1 MNVETKLR
9 LTEIM
14 KDILEHVDFEDMY
27 CDDYDSEGHC
37 QEIIFSPLVH
47 EIACG
52 ASKTVLFLDGEDDYV
67 IKIPFYGYGSRDEDE
82 DDVTWFNGADL
93 YGVDITTEWNYCE
106 LESEVYNLALETGVE
121 EFFASTEFLCS
132 IHGIPVYISEKM
144 NNVTEGYDYSSSEA
158 EEKNWRRAVNFVKEN
173 KGTPFSTEYIDALI
187 RGYGEEKVQKLIDFV
202 SSLGI
207 SDFHPG
213 NWGYDRNYR
222 IRLLD
227 YSGYS
232 S

>member
-14 KDILEHVDFEDMY
+14 KDILASVDFEDMY

-37 QEIIFSPLVH
+37 NEIISSHLVRD
-47 EIACG
+47 IACG
-52 ASKTVLFLDGEDDYV
+52 ASKAVLFLDGEDDYV
-67 IKIPFYGYGSRDEDE
+67 IKVPFYGYGGEDE
-82 DDVTWFNGADL
+82 VIWFNGANL
-93 YGVDITTEWNYCE
+93 YDVAVETDWNYCE

-132 IHGIPVYISEKM
+132 INDIPVYVSEKM
-144 NNVTEGYDYSSSEA
+144 DNVTKGYDYSSPEA
-158 EEKNWRRAVNFVKEN
+158 EEENWRRAVNFVKGN
-173 KGTPFSTEYIDALI
+173 KGTPFSTEYIDTLI

-202 SSLGI
+202 SSVGI

-213 NWGYDRNYR
+213 NWGYDKNYR

>member
-37 QEIIFSPLVH
+37 QEIISSPLVH

-82 DDVTWFNGADL
+82 DYVAWFSGANL
-93 YGVDITTEWNYCE
+93 GGIESEWDYCE
-106 LESEVYNLALETGVE
+106 LESRVYDLALESEVE
-121 EFFASTEFLCS
+121 EFFASTEFLCC
-132 IHGIPVYISEKM
+132 INDIPVYVSEKM
-144 NNVTEGYDYSSSEA
+144 DHTCNYNDYSNET
-158 EEKNWRRAVNFVKEN
+158 EEEETWRRAVDFVKEH
-173 KGTPFSTEYIDALI
+173 KDTPFSTEYIDALI

-207 SDFHPG
+207 SDFHSG